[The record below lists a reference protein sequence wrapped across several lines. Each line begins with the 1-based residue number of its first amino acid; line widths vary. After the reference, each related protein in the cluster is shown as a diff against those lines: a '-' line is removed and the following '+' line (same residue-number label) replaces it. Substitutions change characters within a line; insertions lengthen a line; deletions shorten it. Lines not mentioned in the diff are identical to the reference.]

1 MPDEAQGVVYSNV
14 LCPLVT
20 ILVVY
25 IACIVWVSIDAD
37 RRGKNGCLVGL
48 LVALLGPLGLLFWL
62 VVRPER
68 RRF

>member
-37 RRGKNGCLVGL
+37 RRGKNGCL
-48 LVALLGPLGLLFWL
+48 WDCSWHC
-62 VVRPER
+62 
-68 RRF
+68 